1 MTFPVPSVA
10 GVFLSLSNRLK
21 TAITDGSA
29 AHYLL
34 GRTPTRLRNHLG
46 FHAALAEMAD
56 ALLERAVLPYQITS
70 SLSSLTVLPTAQ
82 LSGTDVLPV
91 QIEAKTSLPALLAT
105 VAKRAKLGTEKR
117 YAPLEFWRAILDGI
131 NSLSSSQGTF
141 LWPRNAASED
151 YADVVIYP
159 SICRTIGDY
168 EMYGYTDTYV
178 DLYDS
183 GWAGDYL
190 EMWDVLVKVTHS
202 LVEWQ
207 GTRGDENGPY
217 MLSKLVFDFEYES
230 ETWYRLFGYLQQT
243 LIGASSAVV
252 EREQIPSL
260 PSEKL
265 DAIAN
270 WSPMEPERYYD
281 VGRKPTARPN
291 LDLLRVYQILLGCF
305 WANWA
310 KMKVQIKVPH
320 LVTTRTAVYTVYWE
334 GRLSQDSDSTS
345 TEVVEK
351 TNTLEWSHDI
361 SDSTYGEWSNAGGVY
376 GGTAHIGFYLSEML
390 YDSDVVDAAVAD
402 AQQRIDSAWAAYEQ
416 AEAAWR
422 ARYNELVDAVNNA
435 FSNIPASA
443 REQFAEDLMDNVN
456 DVQGLTYINTINV
469 YANGQFVDMW
479 VFNPV
484 VYLPISSDQARGA
497 FDRFSGMIR
506 NDSKIEDAGGNL
518 TFTVQGGYSFGI
530 SVPEVAAA
538 SRAISNARQAEQS
551 AFDAMNSAYNDYE
564 QAVGSYGPT
573 AQDGVS
579 VDVTDDFR
587 HFAGLWAR
595 IEWDGEEPKHP
606 PSQPPV
612 KLTVVSTETHP
623 ITGSGAQSLRAL
635 LMTGG
640 HGTRTS
646 PWPAG
651 SLINGSYVKSEKVAF
666 GARMKDDYFDTSDT
680 QNNGYYNYRETSG
693 EPQEGES
700 RYRATR
706 NVNSS
711 GEKAPTGKTFRRLL
725 VGEESP
731 ASTAPS
737 DSAEYA
743 VGRLVD
749 DATGNVSARTVGGAL
764 PLMLYGIHPH
774 GTGGTESSDDW
785 ISGIGPFY
793 AWYHPDKSAK
803 VYENSEGSYH
813 YQRPNDPNPVP
824 AGYSFANKY
833 CPWQITGPGGQPVYW
848 NWDDDGYPAE
858 LTCTF
863 SYTDDARSQSASAE
877 NPPHRDR
884 LLVDLSRHLAVRAE
898 WNWKSMPV
906 THN

>member
-10 GVFLSLSNRLK
+10 GVFLSLSNRLE

-141 LWPRNAASED
+141 LWPRNAVSED
-151 YADVVIYP
+151 YADVAIYP
-159 SICRTIGDY
+159 SVCRVIGSYD
-168 EMYGYTDTYV
+168 GASRV

-183 GWAGDYL
+183 GWFRPEYSNMYNVVVKDTHTLVSAYGD
-190 EMWDVLVKVTHS
+190 
-202 LVEWQ
+202 
-207 GTRGDENGPY
+207 RGFESAH
-217 MLSKLVFDFEYES
+217 MLSKLAFDFEV
-230 ETWYRLFGYLQQT
+230 ETEQWYQLFGLLWLL
-243 LIGASSAVV
+243 LIGSSDHVV

-260 PSEKL
+260 PPEKTTAL
-265 DAIAN
+265 YP
-270 WSPMEPERYYD
+270 WSPMEQAPYS
-281 VGRKPTARPN
+281 VSRKPTARPN
-291 LDLLRVYQILLGCF
+291 LDLFRVYQILLGCF

-310 KMKVQIKVPH
+310 RMKVQIKVPH
-320 LVTTRTAVYTVYWE
+320 LVTTRTAVYTVYWD
-334 GRLSQDSDSTS
+334 GSLSQNSDSTS

-361 SDSTYGEWSNAGGVY
+361 SDSTYGEWSNDGVY

-390 YDSDVVDAAVAD
+390 YDSDAVDAAVAD
-402 AQQRIDSAWAAYEQ
+402 AQQRVDSAWAAYEQ

-422 ARYNELVDAVNNA
+422 ARKNELDDALNNA

-469 YANGQFVDMW
+469 YANGQYVGMW
-479 VFNPV
+479 VFWPL
-484 VYLPISSDQARGA
+484 VYLPMSSDQAKGA

-538 SRAISNARQAEQS
+538 SRTISNARQAERS

-564 QAVGSYGPT
+564 QAVGSYGLT

-579 VDVTDDFR
+579 VDVTDTIR
-587 HFAGLWAR
+587 HFAGWTAR

-606 PSQPPV
+606 ASQTPV
-612 KLTVVSTETHP
+612 TLTVVSTETHP
-623 ITGSGAQSLRAL
+623 IMGSGAQSLRAL

-640 HGTRTS
+640 YYGTRTS
-646 PWPAG
+646 PWPAE

-666 GARMKDDYFDTSDT
+666 GARMKDDYFDTSDS

-725 VGEESP
+725 VGEGIP
-731 ASTAPS
+731 ASTTPS
-737 DSAEYA
+737 VSAEYA

-774 GTGGTESSDDW
+774 GTGGTESTDDW
-785 ISGIGPFY
+785 TSGIGPFY

-813 YQRPNDPNPVP
+813 YQKPNDPNPVP

-848 NWDDDGYPAE
+848 NWDDDGYPADI
-858 LTCTF
+858 TCTF

>member
-10 GVFLSLSNRLK
+10 GVFLSLSDRLK

-70 SLSSLTVLPTAQ
+70 SLPSLTVLPTAQ

-159 SICRTIGDY
+159 SICRVIGDY
-168 EMYGYTDTYV
+168 EMYGITDTYV

-190 EMWDVLVKVTHS
+190 EMRNVLVKVTHS

-230 ETWYRLFGYLQQT
+230 ETWHRLFGHLQQT
-243 LIGASSAVV
+243 LMGAPSAVV

-310 KMKVQIKVPH
+310 RMKVQIKVPH
-320 LVTTRTAVYTVYWE
+320 LVTTRTAVYRVYWD
-334 GRLSQDSDSTS
+334 GSLSQDSDSTS

-361 SDSTYGEWSNAGGVY
+361 SDSTYGEWSNDGVY

-390 YDSDVVDAAVAD
+390 YDSDAVDAAVAD
-402 AQQRIDSAWAAYEQ
+402 AQQRIDNARAAYEQ
-416 AEAAWR
+416 AEAAWT
-422 ARYNELVDAVNNA
+422 ARKNELDDALNNA

-456 DVQGLTYINTINV
+456 DVQGLTYINTIDV
-469 YANGQFVDMW
+469 YANGQYVGMW
-479 VFNPV
+479 VFWPL
-484 VYLPISSDQARGA
+484 VYLPMSSDQAKGA
-497 FDRFSGMIR
+497 FDRFSGIIR

-538 SRAISNARQAEQS
+538 SRAISNARLAERS
-551 AFDAMNSAYNDYE
+551 AWDAMNSAYNDYE
-564 QAVGSYGPT
+564 QVVGSYGLT

-579 VDVTDDFR
+579 VDITDKIR
-587 HFAGLWAR
+587 HFAGWSAR

-606 PSQPPV
+606 ASQTPV
-612 KLTVVSTETHP
+612 TLTVVSTETHP
-623 ITGSGAQSLRAL
+623 IAESGSCVLRAL
-635 LMTGG
+635 LRMGG
-640 HGTRTS
+640 SWTRTS
-646 PWPAG
+646 PWPAQSVIDG
-651 SLINGSYVKSEKVAF
+651 GYVKSEIAAF
-666 GARMKDDYFDTSDT
+666 GARLKDGYFDTEDT

-693 EPQEGES
+693 EPPEGES

-706 NVNSS
+706 NLNRS
-711 GEKAPTGKTFRRLL
+711 GERAPTEHIFRRLFKE
-725 VGEESP
+725 GDFTPYPEAP
-731 ASTAPS
+731 STAV
-737 DSAEYA
+737 EYK
-743 VGRLVD
+743 VKSLVNEP
-749 DATGNVSARTVGGAL
+749 TSNVSTPTVGGAL

-774 GTGGTESSDDW
+774 GRGGTESTDDW
-785 ISGIGPFY
+785 TSGIGPFY

-833 CPWQITGPGGQPVYW
+833 CPWQITGPAGQPVYW
-848 NWDDDGYPAE
+848 NWDDDGSPADI
-858 LTCTF
+858 TCTF